1 MKQLLKPQVALY
13 CIFTVRSH
21 VYHTFFDCHVADSD
35 YEATT
40 DMLTFA
46 PSDATICINIT
57 IINDT
62 IANEPDEQFSV
73 TLTSASPVGTFGEDT
88 TCVTIIDDD
97 RK

>member
-1 MKQLLKPQVALY
+1 MLY
-13 CIFTVRSH
+13 NWP
-21 VYHTFFDCHVADSD
+21 VADSD
-35 YEATT
+35 YETT
-40 DMLTFA
+40 TVMLTFS
-46 PSDATICINIT
+46 PVPVDDNLQTLCTTIP

-73 TLTSASPVGTFGEDT
+73 TLISASPVGTFGEDT